1 MRTLLLALPLAIA
14 APAFADD
21 DWTGKTVI
29 SKRNGVKIGHTD
41 PGGLQVFT
49 AELKLVDFKVGK
61 DKDGFLLIAE
71 GNREDWA
78 PKADD
83 CCVLPCKTVSS
94 PELAKSYCDLSNQQ
108 RSLHAGPQLPAPAIL
123 VEDGL
128 ALIAHSLKAPPPVF
142 LSRFELDHSIQQ
154 PQEDLFILH
163 RTLLL

>member
-1 MRTLLLALPLAIA
+1 MFSSR
-14 APAFADD
+14 
-21 DWTGKTVI
+21 
-29 SKRNGVKIGHTD
+29 KI
-41 PGGLQVFT
+41 
-49 AELKLVDFKVGK
+49 K
-61 DKDGFLLIAE
+61 LLILVILGLSFLTLSLASACMVP
-71 GNREDWA
+71 DWA

-108 RSLHAGPQLPAPAIL
+108 RSLHSGPQLPAPAVL

>member
-1 MRTLLLALPLAIA
+1 MLFGKKATYITLIILAFSFLTLSLASA
-14 APAFADD
+14 CMVP
-21 DWTGKTVI
+21 
-29 SKRNGVKIGHTD
+29 
-41 PGGLQVFT
+41 
-49 AELKLVDFKVGK
+49 
-61 DKDGFLLIAE
+61 
-71 GNREDWA
+71 DWA

-128 ALIAHSLKAPPPVF
+128 ALIARSFKAPPPVF
-142 LSRFELDHSIQQ
+142 SSPVDSDHPLQQ
-154 PQEDLFILH
+154 PPEDLYLLN

>member
-1 MRTLLLALPLAIA
+1 MFFNKKTKWLILVTLGLSFLTLSLASACMVP
-14 APAFADD
+14 
-21 DWTGKTVI
+21 
-29 SKRNGVKIGHTD
+29 
-41 PGGLQVFT
+41 
-49 AELKLVDFKVGK
+49 
-61 DKDGFLLIAE
+61 
-71 GNREDWA
+71 DWA

-128 ALIAHSLKAPPPVF
+128 SLIARSFKAPPPVF
-142 LSRFELDHSIQQ
+142 SSSVNSDHPLQQ
-154 PQEDLFILH
+154 PPEDLYLLN